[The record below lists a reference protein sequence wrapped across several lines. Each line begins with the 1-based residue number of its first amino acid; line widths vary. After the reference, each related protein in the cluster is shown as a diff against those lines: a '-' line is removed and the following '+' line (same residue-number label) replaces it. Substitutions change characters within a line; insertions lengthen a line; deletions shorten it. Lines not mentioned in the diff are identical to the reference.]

1 MMKQYS
7 DSTAQYAYF
16 NSLAKRLAFVE
27 LFGGSEL
34 VIKAVCFS
42 WRCKL
47 FPADENSFA
56 DEIGLWAARVPA
68 ASTTPTR

>member
-42 WRCKL
+42 
-47 FPADENSFA
+47 
-56 DEIGLWAARVPA
+56 
-68 ASTTPTR
+68 